1 MNRTTAT
8 VCALAIVSGGLF
20 ALQSA
25 PPSTSAPNTPAAQK
39 KSASAKPATQKAALQ
54 KKVGKPEPAHLLPAQ
69 EMPPVPASLMN
80 STPIKPSVTME
91 AGMLTIDAPNST
103 LSDVLSGV
111 HKATGASIEGVT
123 PTERVVV
130 KIGPGD
136 PGLVLAS
143 LLRGT
148 PYGYV
153 ILGAPGKPDAL
164 TRVMLTPQSSL
175 GASNSESGSRPAQ
188 SPSRGMGNDRGM
200 LSPRQPE
207 NPDAALPD
215 RPSGDE
221 AAPEANEEEQSAQPA
236 QPQPQQPGQPQTAQ
250 PDAQQTA
257 QPDANSPKTPEQ
269 LFKELQQLNQKPQQ
283 QQPQPQ

>member
-1 MNRTTAT
+1 MNRTMAT
-8 VCALAIVSGGLF
+8 VSALAIMSGGLF

-25 PPSTSAPNTPAAQK
+25 PPSSNTPKTPAAQK
-39 KSASAKPATQKAALQ
+39 KSAGAKPASRRKAAP
-54 KKVGKPEPAHLLPAQ
+54 KPEAAHLIPAQ
-69 EMPPVPASLMN
+69 VMPPVPANLMN
-80 STPIKPSVTME
+80 SAPVKPNVTMDG
-91 AGMLTIDAPNST
+91 GMLTIDAPNST

-153 ILGAPGKPDAL
+153 ILGAPDKPDAL

-175 GASNSESGSRPAQ
+175 GASSASSETDSQPTQ
-188 SPSRGMGNDRGM
+188 FPSRGVGPGHGM

-207 NPDAALPD
+207 NGDAAMPD

-221 AAPEANEEEQSAQPA
+221 AAPENNEEEQSAQPA
-236 QPQPQQPGQPQTAQ
+236 QPMPPQLAQ
-250 PDAQQTA
+250 PDAQPTA
-257 QPDANSPKTPEQ
+257 QPDANAPKTPEQ

-283 QQPQPQ
+283 QQPQE

>member
-1 MNRTTAT
+1 MEPAMNRTIAT

-25 PPSTSAPNTPAAQK
+25 PPSSNAPKTPAAQH
-39 KSASAKPATQKAALQ
+39 KSVGKKPASR
-54 KKVGKPEPAHLLPAQ
+54 KKVASKPAAAHLLPAQ
-69 EMPPVPASLMN
+69 EMPPVPANLMN
-80 STPIKPSVTME
+80 SAPVKPSVTMDG
-91 AGMLTIDAPNST
+91 GMLTIDAPNST

-175 GASNSESGSRPAQ
+175 GASGASPETGSQPAQ
-188 SPSRGMGNDRGM
+188 SPNRGVGPSHGM

-207 NPDAALPD
+207 SGDAAMPD

-221 AAPEANEEEQSAQPA
+221 AAPENNEDEQAAQP
-236 QPQPQQPGQPQTAQ
+236 PQQPTQPQTAQ
-250 PDAQQTA
+250 PDAQPTA
-257 QPDANSPKTPEQ
+257 QPDANAPKTPEQ

-283 QQPQPQ
+283 QQPQE